1 MISESLICEVKKD
14 KFYKAVDGVD
24 LIIGGYLSIFYVVVI
39 YFRYKSFI
47 KCTKS
52 QEERDLAYLAFYQ
65 AKGNMWAGITLGIFI
80 ISLLGAFIVGGINH
94 TNS

>member
-14 KFYKAVDGVD
+14 KFYKAIDGIDIV
-24 LIIGGYLSIFYVVVI
+24 LSGYLSIFYALVI

-65 AKGNMWAGITLGIFI
+65 AKGNMWGGIILGIFTIVILGGFI
-80 ISLLGAFIVGGINH
+80 IGGVSH
-94 TNS
+94 SSG